1 MRTKKNDKNGIEWT
15 YRDMKWSI
23 VVLVAIIILILSLR
37 ISADQNVTNI
47 LSIGG
52 SLVSII
58 LGIVAILI
66 SVIQNNSSAR
76 LDGHVSTTLALI
88 NQKLESIDS
97 QINKM
102 EPYSKETIEVSEV
115 ETQGEKTTRI
125 NGIYSTNKEWGGP
138 EFVREI
144 KKELSQIN
152 EEYQLIDYSIIPLRI
167 GQDNVFKFST
177 SISLLFKGHIKENIL
192 EQIIQ
197 STLSNMGI
205 NSYHSEVYINDNL

>member
-102 EPYSKETIEVSEV
+102 EPYSKETIDASEV
-115 ETQGEKTTRI
+115 ETQGEKITRI

-144 KKELSQIN
+144 KKELSLIN

-167 GQDNVFKFST
+167 GQDNVFKFS
-177 SISLLFKGHIKENIL
+177 
-192 EQIIQ
+192 
-197 STLSNMGI
+197 
-205 NSYHSEVYINDNL
+205 